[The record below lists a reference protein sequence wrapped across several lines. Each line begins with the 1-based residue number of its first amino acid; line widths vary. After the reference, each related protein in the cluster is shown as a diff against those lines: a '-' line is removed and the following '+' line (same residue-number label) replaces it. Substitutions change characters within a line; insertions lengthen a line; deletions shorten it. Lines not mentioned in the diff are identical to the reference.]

1 MKTNLVRIGNSKGVR
16 IPKKIIEECG
26 LGDEVDLRVRGKAVI
41 ITPARKLREG
51 WAESCK
57 AMHAAGD
64 DKPVWPDYMSAEAD
78 EDWTW

>member
-51 WAESCK
+51 WEDSFK
-57 AMHAAGD
+57 AMAEAGD
-64 DKPVWPDYMSAEAD
+64 DEPLLPDYLSEDAD
-78 EDWTW
+78 EEWTW